1 MSKRSILFLIAA
13 LLLTV
18 PMAALAGTAE
28 LQVIHNA
35 ADPGAAVVD
44 VYVNGELLLDDFAF
58 RTATPF
64 VEVPAGVE
72 LLIEVTPGNSPTPV
86 VGSFPV
92 TLAHGN
98 RYVAIANGVLSTG
111 DFAPNPDGQSIAF
124 SLYPQDGIRTRGYFG
139 LIKVIG
145 FHGASDAPTVDIL
158 AESKWGSWKLINDL
172 TYGEFSSYRTLL
184 PASYSL
190 SVTPGGDNSTVVATF
205 EADLSGLANGAA
217 VVFASGF
224 LNPPANQNGP
234 AFGLFAALPD
244 GQVVEFP
251 AVGQTAELQVIHN
264 AADPIAA
271 VVDVYVN
278 GDLLLDDF
286 AFRTATPFVEVP
298 AGVNLNIQVTPGG
311 SPTPVVGDFN
321 VTLEDGE
328 RYVAIANGVLDPN
341 DFQANPDGES
351 IAFSLYPRDGILDRG
366 FLGLVKVIAFHG
378 ATDAP
383 TVDVVARGS
392 RRWNAKFDDLTYGEF
407 SSYKGLFPTRYLLD
421 VTPGGDNS
429 TVVATFEADLSG
441 LRNGSAIVFAS
452 GFLTPGDDQNG
463 PAFGL
468 FAALPDGQVVEFPA
482 LTTARLQ
489 VIHNAA
495 DPIAEEVD
503 VYVNG
508 GLLLDDFAFRTATP
522 YIDVPAGV
530 DLNIIVAPG
539 TSTGPSP
546 AVGDFTVNLVPGET
560 YVAIANGVVTPGDFQ
575 ANPDGMDIEFS
586 LFPRAGMMES
596 SSFNRVSIIAFHGA
610 TDAPTVDIL
619 DADSHWSWPLFNN
632 LTYGEFSSYRYLR
645 ARSYTL
651 DVTPGN
657 DNSTVVASFTAD
669 LSGLA
674 NGAAV
679 VFASGFLTPGDDQNG
694 PAFGLF
700 AALPDG
706 QVIAL
711 PAAKGGSA
719 AAKGLA
725 DATSSMPASF
735 MLNQNYPNPFNPETT
750 ISFALPN
757 TSEVTIRVYNS
768 LGQLVTTLAQG
779 RMEAGMHQVQF
790 NASELASGMYFYQ
803 MQAGSFQETRK
814 MVLMK

>member
-1 MSKRSILFLIAA
+1 MSKSTLLVLTAA
-13 LLLTV
+13 LLLAVST
-18 PMAALAGTAE
+18 AALAGTAE

-44 VYVNGELLLDDFAF
+44 VYVNGDLFLDDFAF
-58 RTATPF
+58 RAATPF

-72 LLIEVTPGNSPTPV
+72 LLIEVTPGTSPTPV

-92 TLAHGN
+92 TLAHGE
-98 RYVAIANGVLSTG
+98 RYVAIANGVLNTG
-111 DFAPNPDGQSIAF
+111 DFAPNPDGASIAF
-124 SLYPQDGIRTRGYFG
+124 SLYPQDGIRKRGYFG
-139 LIKVIG
+139 LVKVIG
-145 FHGASDAPTVDIL
+145 FHGATDAPTVDIL
-158 AESKWGSWKLINDL
+158 AEGKWGGWKLINDL
-172 TYGEFSSYRTLL
+172 TYGEFSRYRTLL
-184 PASYSL
+184 PTSYQL
-190 SVTPGGDNSTVVATF
+190 SVTPGGDNSTIVATF

-224 LNPPANQNGP
+224 LSPPDNQNGP

-264 AADPIAA
+264 AADPVAE

-298 AGVNLNIQVTPGG
+298 AGVNLNITVTPGS

-321 VTLEDGE
+321 VTLENGE
-328 RYVAIANGVLDPN
+328 RYVAIANGVLNPD
-341 DFQANPDGES
+341 DFQANPDGAS
-351 IAFSLYPRDGILDRG
+351 ISFNLYPRAGILDRG

-392 RRWNAKFDDLTYGEF
+392 RRWNPKFEDLTYGQF
-407 SSYKGLFPTRYLLD
+407 STYKALFPAQYLLD

-452 GFLTPGDDQNG
+452 GFLTPDDDQNG

-468 FAALPDGQVVEFPA
+468 FAALSDGQVVEFPA
-482 LTTARLQ
+482 VTTARLQ

-495 DPIAEEVD
+495 DPVAEMVD

-530 DLNIIVAPG
+530 DLNIEVTPS
-539 TSTGPSP
+539 TSPTPV
-546 AVGDFTVNLVPGET
+546 VGDFTVNLVPGET
-560 YVAIANGVVTPGDFQ
+560 YVAIANGVLTPGDFQ

-586 LFPRAGMMES
+586 LFPRGGMKES
-596 SSFNRVSIIAFHGA
+596 SSWNRVSIIAFHGA

-619 DADSHWSWPLFNN
+619 DADSHWPWPVYNN

-711 PAAKGGSA
+711 PAAKGGQTAS
-719 AAKGLA
+719 KGLA
-725 DATSSMPASF
+725 DANTSMPTSF

-768 LGQLVTTLAQG
+768 LGQLVTTLVQG
-779 RMEAGMHQVQF
+779 QMEAGMHQVQF
-790 NASELASGMYFYQ
+790 NASQLASGMYFYQ